1 MATASYFVQN
11 ANDLSF
17 DTQLFKGLDRCTLIK
32 LILCSTV
39 SQLTNIYWI
48 FKLCLHFLPQLS
60 ETEIIILVF
69 YFSPQKILYTK
80 KKKYKLDTLQ
90 VCNTEEHS
98 KHILKQLMHFI
109 YQYHSIGTFSVCHC

>member
-1 MATASYFVQN
+1 MLTFLATTLRDRNNYTG
-11 ANDLSF
+11 L
-17 DTQLFKGLDRCTLIK
+17 LFFTSKNTL
-32 LILCSTV
+32 
-39 SQLTNIYWI
+39 Y
-48 FKLCLHFLPQLS
+48 
-60 ETEIIILVF
+60 
-69 YFSPQKILYTK
+69 K